1 MIILSILLSLL
12 SLPAYAVPST
22 ADVIMVHD
30 MEMIRQQKFRME
42 EINDYNDVQ
51 TEKERFQKKNEVNTE
66 PLVNKLFGKRKF
78 VEDNGQIKIENDY

>member
-12 SLPAYAVPST
+12 SFPAYAVPST

-30 MEMIRQQKFRME
+30 MEMIKQQKFRME

>member
-12 SLPAYAVPST
+12 SFPAYAVPST

-30 MEMIRQQKFRME
+30 IEMIKQQKFRME

>member
-12 SLPAYAVPST
+12 SFPAYAVPST

-78 VEDNGQIKIENDY
+78 VEDNGQIKIKNDY

>member
-12 SLPAYAVPST
+12 SFPAYAVPST

>member
-12 SLPAYAVPST
+12 YFPAYAVPST

-30 MEMIRQQKFRME
+30 MEMIKQQKFRME

>member
-12 SLPAYAVPST
+12 SFPAYAVPST

-30 MEMIRQQKFRME
+30 MEMIKQQKFRME

-51 TEKERFQKKNEVNTE
+51 TEKERFQKKNGQF
-66 PLVNKLFGKRKF
+66 LFF
-78 VEDNGQIKIENDY
+78 VRSH

>member
-12 SLPAYAVPST
+12 SFPAYAVPST

-30 MEMIRQQKFRME
+30 MEMIKQQKFRME

-51 TEKERFQKKNEVNTE
+51 TEKERVQKKNEVNTE

-78 VEDNGQIKIENDY
+78 VEDTGHIKIENDY

>member
-12 SLPAYAVPST
+12 SFPAYAVPST

-30 MEMIRQQKFRME
+30 MEMIRQQKFRIE